1 MFAFIG
7 WMIIGLIA
15 GALARLFMP
24 GRQPMGIFVT
34 MLLGMVGSL
43 LGGFLWALIFGQDPT
58 DPGFRPSGLIMST
71 VGAMI
76 ALAIYMRTTSQKRI

>member
-24 GRQPMGIFVT
+24 GRQPMGIIVT
-34 MLLGMVGSL
+34 MILGMVGSL
-43 LGGFLWALIFGQDPT
+43 LGGFLWALIFGQDPS
-58 DPGFRPSGLIMST
+58 DPGFHPAGLIMST
-71 VGAMI
+71 IGAMI
-76 ALAIYMRTTSQKRI
+76 ALAIYMRTTGHKRI